1 MEHDERG
8 QDAAEILRA
17 IDRDRS
23 RAVDQLSPSARLLYV
38 IWGIAWI
45 VGFAAFFLAVFPTT
59 QPTLPVV
66 AGIAIGVVAL
76 VGGMVVSAVHSAR
89 KGAGTRGPS
98 MVQGAIYG
106 NAYAIAFIFVVLLGW
121 RLTSAGVPLDV
132 MFTYWVAAL
141 CLVIGLLAL
150 VGAVLWNDRSQLT
163 FGIWTLFAGLLS
175 LALPAPYQ
183 LLAGVVGGLG
193 FLVLAVVESIR
204 PALTCGPIVRNAAH
218 G

>member
-1 MEHDERG
+1 MADDEHDR
-8 QDAAEILRA
+8 DAAEILRA
-17 IDRDRS
+17 IDRERS
-23 RAVDQLSPSARLLYV
+23 RAVDMLSPSARLLYV

-45 VGFAAFFLAVFPTT
+45 VGFTALFLAVFPDA
-59 QPTLPVV
+59 QPALPVV
-66 AGIAIGVVAL
+66 AAAVIGGVAL

-98 MVQGAIYG
+98 MVQGAVYG

-132 MFTYWVAAL
+132 MLTYWVAAL
-141 CLVIGLLAL
+141 CLVIGVLAL
-150 VGAVLWNDRSQLT
+150 VGSVLWDDRSQLT
-163 FGIWTLFAGLLS
+163 FGIWTLLSGLLS

-193 FLVLAVVESIR
+193 FLVLALIESIR
-204 PALTCGPIVRNAAH
+204 PTLTCGPIVRNAH